1 MSHLLDREKLVP
13 SNMRASKRRER
24 AIRKTPVLTVG
35 LAVLAV
41 VSTSCFGNRVTNRS
55 VQGISF
61 VAPPEVVG
69 DVLAPGPPY
78 PFYLFER
85 ATPPTGIQ
93 KASLDLVKLV
103 SPRHDLRLFAL
114 KSTEN
119 TAAIAL
125 IEVSLHARW
134 GKNMIPAEREIIRA
148 FADDPSLGKW
158 LILLDDVDVRG
169 EPDPIPMTA
178 YRWSRDVVE
187 QYKAC
192 GIPPDKLD
200 ACTDDFYR
208 VASVVIVSSSFRGVQ
223 Q

>member
-1 MSHLLDREKLVP
+1 MS
-13 SNMRASKRRER
+13 SNMRAKRRER
-24 AIRKTPVLTVG
+24 AIRKSPVRVLG
-35 LAVLAV
+35 LAILAV
-41 VSTSCFGNRVTNRS
+41 VSTSCFGNRVTGRS
-55 VQGISF
+55 VEGIPVV
-61 VAPPEVVG
+61 VAPEIAG
-69 DVLAPGPPY
+69 DVLAPGPPF
-78 PFYLFER
+78 PFYLFEQ
-85 ATPPTGIQ
+85 ATPPAEIQ
-93 KASLDLVKLV
+93 KASLDLLKLV
-103 SPRHDLRLFAL
+103 SPRHDLHLFAL

-119 TAAIAL
+119 TAAIAV
-125 IEVSLHARW
+125 IEVSLHSRW
-134 GKNMIPAEREIIRA
+134 GKNMIPAERQIIRA

-208 VASVVIVSSSFRGVQ
+208 VARVVIVSSSFRGVQ